1 MSPRPPT
8 DEATNDAAVASED
21 AGERAYRV
29 KLPMFEGPL
38 DLLLHLIQK
47 HELNILDIPIGFVAQ
62 KYVEYIRLMEEMS
75 IDLASEY
82 LVMAATLA
90 HLKSR
95 SLLPPDPTQET
106 EEAAD
111 EEEEEDPR
119 AELIRKLLEY
129 QKYKHAAETL
139 GQREVLGRDTFPRG
153 FAPEQTSE
161 EAPLA
166 PMSLFKLVDAF
177 EGVLKR
183 AKQVQEHQ
191 IDFEKVS
198 ITDRIGQIVERLRDA
213 KTLRFEQLFDGDVTR
228 AEMIVTFLALL
239 EMTKLRMTRLSQEGP
254 LEPIVV
260 ELALSADQAKNFRA
274 ETAFEQVMEA
284 VQQDFAH
291 DKPKPVTNDAATPW
305 DEAFEL
311 DHLSDEELAEELREA
326 AQAFALEQGE
336 EASRAGANEV
346 EARDVGD
353 VNEVGAP
360 NQPPHDVDE
369 AVDDVSPEDQLATF
383 GPPDEDDL
391 FDEDQESAWES
402 SNRRESAFQQPIDD
416 DDEYADEDEVFSLD
430 DLRAAA
436 RELAGDDWSS
446 EPNEEVA
453 PNDNPVD
460 EASHSTT
467 DATSEAEESERHTD
481 FEVAESSLSSG
492 VTESTELTESVGLN
506 EPDQE
511 RLTES
516 NDDALGTDELA
527 FRASESTAPS
537 EESEEGDEA
546 ARSSDLATG
555 AKNDAAEFV
564 STESRA
570 AGVDATAADEGLSR
584 EATSETEPLGTELP
598 WPEAEP
604 EGGSGT
610 DLAPDEAAETLEEGG
625 SEPETKDGEADDEED
640 SQDRGE
646 SDVESR

>member
-95 SLLPPDPTQET
+95 SLLPPDPTQEA
-106 EEAAD
+106 EESAE

-177 EGVLKR
+177 ESVLKR
-183 AKQVQEHQ
+183 AKQVQDHQ

-198 ITDRIGQIVERLRDA
+198 ITDRIGQIVERLREA

-274 ETAFEQVMEA
+274 ENAFEQVMEA
-284 VQQDFAH
+284 VEQDFAH
-291 DKPKPVTNDAATPW
+291 DKPKPVTNDAAAPW

-311 DHLSDEELAEELREA
+311 EQLSDEELAEELREA
-326 AQAFALEQGE
+326 AQAFALEEGAQIKLTEGDE
-336 EASRAGANEV
+336 LETRNLTELDEDALPESSLPRDTDEGPDGASPG
-346 EARDVGD
+346 
-353 VNEVGAP
+353 
-360 NQPPHDVDE
+360 
-369 AVDDVSPEDQLATF
+369 DQLATF
-383 GPPDEDDL
+383 GPPDEDDF
-391 FDEDQESAWES
+391 FDEDDESPALG
-402 SNRRESAFQQPIDD
+402 SARGETAFRGFLDEDEDDDAFAD
-416 DDEYADEDEVFSLD
+416 DDEAFSLD
-430 DLRAAA
+430 DLRNAA
-436 RELAGDDWSS
+436 RALAGDDWDSDLGSEDVSAESASADDVSAQAGEATESNEPLLGDVPS
-446 EPNEEVA
+446 EPNPQDAGFTWPEV
-453 PNDNPVD
+453 
-460 EASHSTT
+460 
-467 DATSEAEESERHTD
+467 
-481 FEVAESSLSSG
+481 G
-492 VTESTELTESVGLN
+492 
-506 EPDQE
+506 
-511 RLTES
+511 
-516 NDDALGTDELA
+516 
-527 FRASESTAPS
+527 
-537 EESEEGDEA
+537 
-546 ARSSDLATG
+546 
-555 AKNDAAEFV
+555 
-564 STESRA
+564 
-570 AGVDATAADEGLSR
+570 
-584 EATSETEPLGTELP
+584 
-598 WPEAEP
+598 PEAESADLPP
-604 EGGSGT
+604 E
-610 DLAPDEAAETLEEGG
+610 EEAETAKEVG
-625 SEPETKDGEADDEED
+625 SEPETRDGESDDEED

>member
-95 SLLPPDPTQET
+95 SLLPPDPTQEA
-106 EEAAD
+106 EESAE

-177 EGVLKR
+177 ESVLKR
-183 AKQVQEHQ
+183 AKQVQDHQ

-198 ITDRIGQIVERLRDA
+198 ITDRIGQIVERLREA

-274 ETAFEQVMEA
+274 ENAFEQVMEA
-284 VQQDFAH
+284 VEQDFAH
-291 DKPKPVTNDAATPW
+291 DKPKPVTNDAAAPW

-311 DHLSDEELAEELREA
+311 EQLSDEELAEELREA
-326 AQAFALEQGE
+326 AQAFALEEGAQIKLTEGDE
-336 EASRAGANEV
+336 LETRNLTELDEDALPESSLPRDTDEGPDGASPG
-346 EARDVGD
+346 
-353 VNEVGAP
+353 
-360 NQPPHDVDE
+360 
-369 AVDDVSPEDQLATF
+369 DQLATF
-383 GPPDEDDL
+383 GPPDEDDF
-391 FDEDQESAWES
+391 FDEDDESPALG
-402 SNRRESAFQQPIDD
+402 SARGETAFRGFLDEDEDDDAFAD
-416 DDEYADEDEVFSLD
+416 DDEAFSLD
-430 DLRAAA
+430 DLRNAA
-436 RELAGDDWSS
+436 RALAGDDWDSDLGSEDVSAESASADDVSAQAGEATESNEPLLGDVPS
-446 EPNEEVA
+446 EPNPQDAGFTWPEV
-453 PNDNPVD
+453 
-460 EASHSTT
+460 
-467 DATSEAEESERHTD
+467 
-481 FEVAESSLSSG
+481 G
-492 VTESTELTESVGLN
+492 
-506 EPDQE
+506 
-511 RLTES
+511 
-516 NDDALGTDELA
+516 
-527 FRASESTAPS
+527 
-537 EESEEGDEA
+537 
-546 ARSSDLATG
+546 
-555 AKNDAAEFV
+555 
-564 STESRA
+564 
-570 AGVDATAADEGLSR
+570 
-584 EATSETEPLGTELP
+584 
-598 WPEAEP
+598 PEAETADLPP
-604 EGGSGT
+604 E
-610 DLAPDEAAETLEEGG
+610 EEAETAKEVG
-625 SEPETKDGEADDEED
+625 SEPETRDGESDDEED

>member
-95 SLLPPDPTQET
+95 SLLPPDPTQEA
-106 EEAAD
+106 EESAE

-177 EGVLKR
+177 ESVLKR
-183 AKQVQEHQ
+183 AKQVQDHQ

-198 ITDRIGQIVERLRDA
+198 ITDRIGQIVERLREA

-274 ETAFEQVMEA
+274 ENAFEQVMEA
-284 VQQDFAH
+284 VEQDFAH
-291 DKPKPVTNDAATPW
+291 DKPKPVTNDAAAPW

-311 DHLSDEELAEELREA
+311 EQLSDEELAEELREA
-326 AQAFALEQGE
+326 AQAFALEEGAQIKLTEGDE
-336 EASRAGANEV
+336 LETRNLTELDEDALPESSLPRDTDEGPDGASPG
-346 EARDVGD
+346 
-353 VNEVGAP
+353 
-360 NQPPHDVDE
+360 
-369 AVDDVSPEDQLATF
+369 DQLATF
-383 GPPDEDDL
+383 GPPDEDDF
-391 FDEDQESAWES
+391 FDEDDESPALG
-402 SNRRESAFQQPIDD
+402 SARGETAFRGFLDEDEDDDAFAD
-416 DDEYADEDEVFSLD
+416 DDEAFSLD
-430 DLRAAA
+430 DLRNAA
-436 RELAGDDWSS
+436 RALAGDDWDSDLGSEDVSAESASADDVSAQAGEATESNEPLLGDVPS
-446 EPNEEVA
+446 EPNPQDAGFTWPEV
-453 PNDNPVD
+453 
-460 EASHSTT
+460 
-467 DATSEAEESERHTD
+467 
-481 FEVAESSLSSG
+481 G
-492 VTESTELTESVGLN
+492 
-506 EPDQE
+506 
-511 RLTES
+511 
-516 NDDALGTDELA
+516 
-527 FRASESTAPS
+527 
-537 EESEEGDEA
+537 
-546 ARSSDLATG
+546 
-555 AKNDAAEFV
+555 
-564 STESRA
+564 
-570 AGVDATAADEGLSR
+570 
-584 EATSETEPLGTELP
+584 
-598 WPEAEP
+598 PEAETADLPP
-604 EGGSGT
+604 E
-610 DLAPDEAAETLEEGG
+610 EEAETAKEVG
-625 SEPETKDGEADDEED
+625 SEPETRAGESDDEED